1 MPDTSAVASVA
12 QAAVLWAT
20 RATRAALAACIWLA
34 AAWMAP
40 PVAAQLLA
48 TGDPHASGA
57 VLWARVP
64 AAGAFVFEVSQEA
77 HFSAPQRRVVA
88 RADEDT
94 GLTMQVEVAG
104 LASDTRYH
112 WRLVQA
118 DGAADGTPLPARAS
132 FVTAPGPAEPRPV
145 KVLFGADL
153 GGQGYGRLMPGNP
166 SKLEGWPVFGPMR
179 EESADFFVA
188 LGDMLYSDRPVTA
201 QAPDPAYP
209 KGNAFQI
216 PKPGPG
222 HVATLDDF
230 RRDWLYHREDP
241 LHDRFLRTTPL
252 VATWDDHELVND
264 SGLPELLDGPTA
276 QDLQADARL
285 RQGDPAR
292 PRIDGKRQSV
302 FYNPALAA
310 AGRRAMFEWN
320 PIPVL
325 PATARADPASRRLYR
340 SLRWGAHLELFVLDT
355 RSYRD
360 PRYRRDTD
368 AAPKTMLG
376 AMQKAW
382 LLDGLRRST
391 ATWQVVVSSV
401 PLSIEGGSE
410 RDAQGQI
417 YRDSWPAGN
426 PGNPYGY
433 ARELREIAQAIAARP
448 GANVLFL
455 TGDQHFTNLF
465 AYDVNGDGRVDFH
478 EANTGSLRAG
488 AGSGQVDLTLN
499 PRRLYTDEGRVEHTY
514 GALRIEGESGRL
526 VVQFHDAAGR
536 ERPGA
541 RLELEPRR

>member
-1 MPDTSAVASVA
+1 MPDTPAVVSVSQAAALRAVRAACVWLAVA
-12 QAAVLWAT
+12 WA
-20 RATRAALAACIWLA
+20 
-34 AAWMAP
+34 AP

-48 TGDPHASGA
+48 TGDPHASGV

-64 AAGAFVFEVSQEA
+64 AAGAFVFEVSQEP
-77 HFSAPQRRVVA
+77 HFSAPQRRVAA

-112 WRLVQA
+112 WRLVKA

-132 FVTAPGPAEPRPV
+132 FVTAPGRAEPRPV
-145 KVLFGADL
+145 KLLFGADL

-179 EESADFFVA
+179 EESADLFVA

-241 LHDRFLRTTPL
+241 LYDRFLRTTPI

-264 SGLPELLDGPTA
+264 SGLPELLQGPLPHE
-276 QDLQADARL
+276 LQADPRL
-285 RQGDPAR
+285 RQSDPAR
-292 PRIDGKRQSV
+292 PRVDGRRQSV
-302 FYNPALAA
+302 FHNPELAVA
-310 AGRRAMFEWN
+310 ARQAMLEWN

-325 PATARADPASRRLYR
+325 PAGATEPAARRLYR

-355 RSYRD
+355 RSHRD

-376 AMQKAW
+376 AQQKAW

-401 PLSIEGGSE
+401 PLSIEGGNE
-410 RDAQGQI
+410 RDPQGQI

-433 ARELREIAQAIAARP
+433 ARELREIAQAVAALPR
-448 GANVLFL
+448 ANVLFL

-465 AYDVNGDGRVDFH
+465 AYDVDGDGRVDFH

-488 AGSGQVDLTLN
+488 TGSGQVDPALN

-514 GALRIEGESGRL
+514 GVLRIEGESGRL
-526 VVQFHDAAGR
+526 VVQFHDVAGR
-536 ERPGA
+536 ERAGA